1 MFQPVVSSEISVVR
15 ARSRRSARI
24 PALPALEEAFDARLL
39 GEVARWDDQAAF
51 ESLYETHVAAVT
63 QAALSICD
71 DAGVA
76 EDIAQ
81 QAFIALWV
89 RAGRIVERSVRVRPW
104 LCTVARNAALDH
116 VRKEHVVLG
125 ALDDATATLSSE
137 AGPEQSA
144 LNAEASVELR
154 CALAALSSEER
165 VAVEMV
171 YLGQASYRAT
181 ADAIGRPQRT
191 IRTLVRR
198 AIRKLRAHLTRAA
211 SEPRH
216 RLRR

>member
-1 MFQPVVSSEISVVR
+1 MFQPVVSPEVTVIR
-15 ARSRRSARI
+15 ARSRRSARFSA
-24 PALPALEEAFDARLL
+24 PPMLEEAYDARLL

-63 QAALSICD
+63 QAALSICG

-81 QAFIALWV
+81 QAFIALWA

-125 ALDDATATLSSE
+125 ALDDAMATLSPE

-144 LNAEASVELR
+144 LNAEASAELR
-154 CALAALSSEER
+154 CALAALSAEER

-171 YLGQASYRAT
+171 YFGRASYRA
-181 ADAIGRPQRT
+181 AAAAMGRPQRT

-198 AIRKLRAHLTRAA
+198 AIPKLRAYLTR
-211 SEPRH
+211 
-216 RLRR
+216 